1 MGTNRKTFN
10 VNVPA
15 AKKMYDDIGVGNV
28 RTYTTASFSSI
39 KLTDVHPDSLLEKCI
54 EVQVAVSGDSE
65 SDRMWMAVLPLR
77 VDCVSGTPGSL
88 ELQGDMSILVFA
100 GDHTTPIPSGIVA
113 YHQGFDG
120 QNVPIEQFRNLSREE
135 ATDVLRLYT
144 VEEKK
149 GIQQANHQFLATLNG
164 MINKYRPQLLTFGQV
179 TTE

>member
-1 MGTNRKTFN
+1 
-10 VNVPA
+10 
-15 AKKMYDDIGVGNV
+15 
-28 RTYTTASFSSI
+28 
-39 KLTDVHPDSLLEKCI
+39 
-54 EVQVAVSGDSE
+54 
-65 SDRMWMAVLPLR
+65 MAVLPLR